1 MKSYLF
7 LLAAILFEIGATT
20 TLKMTEQ
27 FTRLVP
33 SILTV
38 IGYGAAFYCLSLA
51 LRTIPVGVAYA
62 IWSGVGIVFI
72 ALIGWVGFRQ
82 RLDWPAVI
90 GMLMIVGG
98 VLVINLFSKSA
109 GH

>member
-1 MKSYLF
+1 MKAYLF

-27 FTRLVP
+27 FTRPVP

-51 LRTIPVGVAYA
+51 LRTIPVGIAYA

-72 ALIGWVGFRQ
+72 ALIGWLAFKQ
-82 RLDWPAVI
+82 RLDLPALI
-90 GMLMIVGG
+90 GLLMIVGG
-98 VLVINLFSKSA
+98 VLIINVFSKTA